1 MQSTQQNKVLSSGY
15 ATAAAKVLPSTP
27 KAKEID
33 RSFVIACCLGTAT
46 AIFGLAA
53 LVYQFTPEF
62 TRLRDASSQGEI
74 PKIGTL
80 QA

>member
-1 MQSTQQNKVLSSGY
+1 MQSTQQNKALSSSY
-15 ATAAAKVLPSTP
+15 ATAAKVAPSEP
-27 KAKEID
+27 KAKEFD
-33 RSFVIACCLGTAT
+33 RSFMIACCLGAAT
-46 AIFGLAA
+46 VVFGLAA

-62 TRLRDASSQGEI
+62 IRLRDASSQGEI